1 MIIMIQSDGFFQNW
15 SVVISWGD
23 VLGDFL
29 LGDL

>member
-1 MIIMIQSDGFFQNW
+1 MMIMIQSDGFFQNW
-15 SVVISWGD
+15 FVVISWGD